1 MWDAYLMKYR
11 RYYTKRHPNG
21 SRTVV
26 SVGPVGMLAGGY
38 AKLFG
43 LFLAGVAIWIALI
56 WPILLVDGLSHDNHA
71 WTYGLGIPLE
81 VVWLVIVAA
90 GWAGNRQAKKNAAK
104 PTPPRNTRR

>member
-1 MWDAYLMKYR
+1 MKYR

-38 AKLFG
+38 AKLFAMW
-43 LFLAGVAIWIALI
+43 FLAILVVIVLV
-56 WPILLVDGLSHDNHA
+56 WPILLVNGLSHDSHA

-81 VVWLVIVAA
+81 VVWLIVVAA
-90 GWAGNRQAKKNAAK
+90 GWAAHRESKKEPSQ